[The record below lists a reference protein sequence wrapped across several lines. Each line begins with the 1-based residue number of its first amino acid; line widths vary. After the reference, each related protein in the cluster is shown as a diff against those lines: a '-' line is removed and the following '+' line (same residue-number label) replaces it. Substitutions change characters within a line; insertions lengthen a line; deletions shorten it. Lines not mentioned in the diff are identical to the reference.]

1 MTSTSSA
8 RDIFVDGLRN
18 AHAMEKQ
25 ALSIMEPQLK
35 RLQHY
40 PEVSA
45 MLEQHIRETEGQI
58 DRLDTILGG
67 LAEGSSTLKDM
78 SLSFTGTMAA
88 VTHSMA
94 SDEILKNSFAN
105 HAFENFEIAAYTSL
119 ITAAEE
125 CGATDALQLLRLSL
139 DEERKMAESIKDS
152 LPAVTRKFLQLSA
165 SSERAD
171 I

>member
-45 MLEQHIRETEGQI
+45 MLDQHIRETEGQLA
-58 DRLDTILGG
+58 RLDEILAG
-67 LAEGSSTLKDM
+67 LAEGSSALKDM

-94 SDEILKNSFAN
+94 SDEILKNSMAN
-105 HAFENFEIAAYTSL
+105 FAFENFEIAAYTAL
-119 ITAAEE
+119 ITAAQEA
-125 CGATDALQLLRLSL
+125 GATSAIPLLEQNLA
-139 DEERKMAESIKDS
+139 EERRMAALIEDS
-152 LPAVTRKFLQLSA
+152 LSTVTRQYIALSA
-165 SSERAD
+165 SDQRAD

>member
-1 MTSTSSA
+1 MTSTISA
-8 RDIFVDGLRN
+8 RDVFVDGLRN

-35 RLQHY
+35 RLEHY

-45 MLEQHIRETEGQI
+45 MLDQHIRETKGQI
-58 DRLDTILGG
+58 ARLDQILEGI
-67 LAEGSSTLKDM
+67 AESASTLKDM

-94 SDEILKNSFAN
+94 SDEILKNSMAN
-105 HAFENFEIAAYTSL
+105 FAFEHFEIAAYTAL

-125 CGATDALQLLRLSL
+125 AGATTAVPLLEQNLA
-139 DEERKMAESIKDS
+139 EERRMAGLIEDS
-152 LPAVTRKFLQLSA
+152 LPTVTRQYIALSA
-165 SSERAD
+165 SDQRAD